1 MNSVEHSTVAPPD
14 NSGTKPVKPKPGQR
28 MEDPKPATPEPVDP
42 KPVKPKPVNPK
53 PVKPLPVLPK
63 PEQRMDDPERHIDV
77 NIEIG
82 TPSSELDNSSGSKNM
97 MSTSLGISLIVFCS
111 LFVFVSM
118 IAVLLF
124 FANNHARSTR
134 AIVLA
139 KQ

>member
-1 MNSVEHSTVAPPD
+1 MNSVQHSALDPPEID
-14 NSGTKPVKPKPGQR
+14 LKPVAPKPGQR

-63 PEQRMDDPERHIDV
+63 PEQRMEETDKHIDV

-82 TPSSELDNSSGSKNM
+82 TPSSQTDNSSGSENM
-97 MSTSLGISLIVFCS
+97 MPTSLAMSLIVFCS